1 MASTS
6 LPDGRRAFVSTLPA
20 GSGERRLAL
29 AVVLAS
35 VGILLAAAPAFYR
48 ELARRM
54 PALARRVVFVTG
66 DLMVREKREWL
77 ESIGNPTLSKPFDV
91 NDVRRAVHRVLE
103 AAT

>member
-1 MASTS
+1 M
-6 LPDGRRAFVSTLPA
+6 DG
-20 GSGERRLAL
+20 
-29 AVVLAS
+29 
-35 VGILLAAAPAFYR
+35 PAFYR

-66 DLMVREKREWL
+66 DLMDREKREWL
-77 ESIGNPTLSKPFDV
+77 ESIGNLTLSKPFDV